1 MNHLDRIE
9 YSLDKIDKTLHGNGR
24 EGLVTVQARHDERL
38 NDLEGP
44 TLVTRRQGAIA
55 ALVTACGG
63 VLVVLLP
70 LFFA

>member
-1 MNHLDRIE
+1 MNQLDRIE
-9 YSLDKIDKTLHGNGR
+9 HSLDKIDKTLHGNGR

-38 NDLEGP
+38 DDLEGT
-44 TLVTRRQGAIA
+44 TLITRKQGAIA